1 MYLKIEILK
10 NYESI
15 LPTYV
20 VERKLCEL
28 SKLELFS
35 SKTEVEKYFK
45 PNIWNLFSLYINSRT
60 QLSLIFDLQF
70 LSKSTFLIPYQH
82 LKRET

>member
-15 LPTYV
+15 LPTYM

-45 PNIWNLFSLYINSRT
+45 PNI
-60 QLSLIFDLQF
+60 
-70 LSKSTFLIPYQH
+70 
-82 LKRET
+82 